1 MRRRAILSAAR
12 SLLAEVATDQV
23 SLTALALRSGISKA
37 NVYRYFESREEV
49 LLQVWV
55 EEVREL
61 TRRLEA
67 DLATVPTGDVD
78 GVSEVIVA
86 AFEAQPKLCELT
98 SIVSPV
104 LERNLS
110 AEAILSA
117 KQTLAELTLQ
127 LGRLLHER
135 LPAVSF
141 EDCCWVSG
149 VVGVYVAGVWPA
161 VHPPAAAKEV
171 LARPELAAMQPD
183 FKRDLKR
190 LLQVVFT
197 GLVFGARLG
206 RPRQLPTKKSRH

>member
-78 GVSEVIVA
+78 GVSDVIVA
-86 AFEAQPKLCELT
+86 ALEAQPKLSELT
-98 SIVSPV
+98 SIVSPG
-104 LERNLS
+104 ERRGRGLRRRRVARRPS
-110 AEAILSA
+110 ARRG
-117 KQTLAELTLQ
+117 Q
-127 LGRLLHER
+127 G
-135 LPAVSF
+135 
-141 EDCCWVSG
+141 
-149 VVGVYVAGVWPA
+149 
-161 VHPPAAAKEV
+161 
-171 LARPELAAMQPD
+171 
-183 FKRDLKR
+183 
-190 LLQVVFT
+190 
-197 GLVFGARLG
+197 GARA
-206 RPRQLPTKKSRH
+206 PRTSRHAA